1 MASQPTTGSA
11 TWSGAAVRVKGD
23 VDLSTAPAMRAAL
36 DQAWRDG
43 KDDLLVDL
51 SDATFMDCAGLT
63 VLLQA
68 RRAWGGRLSVHRP
81 PASLRRILQALDM
94 EGAFAIVDVVGPD
107 PR

>member
-1 MASQPTTGSA
+1 
-11 TWSGAAVRVKGD
+11 
-23 VDLSTAPAMRAAL
+23 MRAAL

-63 VLLQA
+63 VLLRA
-68 RRAWGGRLSVHRP
+68 RRAWGGRPSVHRP
-81 PASLRRILQALDM
+81 PAPLRRILQALDM